1 MNARTP
7 LLVALLALP
16 LSAQAGDSIKQL
28 AEYAGMSERK
38 VQMVIGPRTAF
49 PEYRASYQRAAAQFR
64 VAVGDEN
71 FRRAMKGESFVIELP
86 PVPDE
91 HARVAVDKTS
101 AEPQA
106 GTAHEARASD
116 T

>member
-64 VAVGDEN
+64 VAVGEDN

-86 PVPDE
+86 SAPAE
-91 HARVAVDKTS
+91 HARIAVGK
-101 AEPQA
+101 AAPEPQA
-106 GTAHEARASD
+106 GTVREARASG